1 MTTTVRRAGAFA
13 LVGTAGLLVPA
24 ATRVAPRA
32 ATAIA
37 GAVPLAQ
44 GVTSRTI
51 ATVAGTLPFVAIAV
65 AALYVVDEG
74 CLFELFA
81 RPGDREDGRLYGLA
95 GFSLAVAGLA
105 LLALQFALPMTVFST
120 AVFALSYGN
129 LVEHLVGTWR
139 SEPAVTTAGFVVG
152 GSVLGFGAGLATVAL
167 TAEAVRPATLVFF
180 AVSGALLASLL
191 RAVLFARDDPLVMVS
206 VALLLWLFADLGVAV
221 SPVRVAVALAVTG
234 GFGYVSYWLDA
245 ASVAGMVTGVLL
257 GLLTIVLGGY
267 GWFAMLITFF
277 GVGALST
284 KFRYEEKQE
293 RGIAQENEGVR
304 GSGNVLANSLMALV
318 AVVGFAASPTHVPVP
333 PDVFLYAFA
342 GAVAAAMSDTLSSE
356 IGGLYDHPRLITTF
370 ERVAPGTDGG
380 VTWQG
385 ELAGVVGAALIAAIA
400 VAFESVPLAGALAI
414 VAAGV
419 LGMTADSLLGATVE
433 GRYLGNQAVNF
444 LATGVAGVVGGGVAL
459 ALASL

>member
-1 MTTTVRRAGAFA
+1 MTSTVRRAGAFA

-24 ATRVAPRA
+24 VTRVAPELVA
-32 ATAIA
+32 AIA
-37 GAVPLAQ
+37 GAGPVADRL
-44 GVTSRTI
+44 TSQAV

-65 AALYVVDEG
+65 LALYVVDEG
-74 CLFELFA
+74 FVFELFA

-95 GFSLAVAGLA
+95 GFALAIAGLA

-120 AVFALSYGN
+120 AVFILSYGN
-129 LVEHLVGTWR
+129 LAEHLVRAWR
-139 SEPAVTTAGFVVG
+139 TEPAVATAGFVVG

-167 TAEAVRPATLVFF
+167 TPESVPPATLAFF

-206 VALLLWLFADLGVAV
+206 AAMLLWLFADLGVAV
-221 SPVRVAVALAVTG
+221 SPLRIAVALVVTG
-234 GFGYVSYWLDA
+234 VFGYVSYWLDA
-245 ASVAGMVTGVLL
+245 ASIAGMVTGVLL

-277 GVGALST
+277 GVGALSS
-284 KFRYEEKQE
+284 KFRYDEKLD
-293 RGIAQENEGVR
+293 RGVAQENEGTR

-318 AVVGFAASPTHVPVP
+318 AVVGFAASPTHVPVS

-356 IGGLYDHPRLITTF
+356 IGGLYDDPRLITTF
-370 ERVAPGTDGG
+370 ERVAPGTDGA

-385 ELAGVVGAALIAAIA
+385 ELAGIAGAGLIAVIA
-400 VAFESVPLAGALAI
+400 AVFESLLPLGALVI
-414 VAAGV
+414 VLAGV

-433 GRYLGNQAVNF
+433 GRYVGNQTVNF
-444 LATGVAGVVGGGVAL
+444 LATVVAAVAGGGVAL
-459 ALASL
+459 VLGAL